1 MVGVDAFH
9 DMFSRLAEDANFE
22 DAMIDGT
29 ITKVDCHGQGAK
41 AFIAIGGNPIMDNRG
56 PIARLLGVVAA
67 L

>member
-1 MVGVDAFH
+1 
-9 DMFSRLAEDANFE
+9 
-22 DAMIDGT
+22 MIDGT

-67 L
+67 V